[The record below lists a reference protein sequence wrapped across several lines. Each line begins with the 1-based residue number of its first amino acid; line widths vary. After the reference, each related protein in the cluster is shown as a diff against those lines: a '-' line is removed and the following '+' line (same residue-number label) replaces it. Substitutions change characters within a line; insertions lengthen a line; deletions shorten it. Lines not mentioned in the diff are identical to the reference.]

1 MVKTIVMS
9 ILAMQKKSSVYVK
22 KMTKQNAWGL
32 FRVEQ
37 DSGTYMAIGSGNTV
51 AALQEF
57 YKND

>member
-1 MVKTIVMS
+1 MS